1 MGTILTWQDKAI
13 LALQH
18 VGRNEGEEKGDDGH
32 VVPQLV
38 NGEDALQ
45 HHASLGVAD
54 AGHDQPRA
62 VTEGDVICQYQ
73 GLEMLGFP
81 WRL

>member
-1 MGTILTWQDKAI
+1 MNTILTWQDKAI

-18 VGRNEGEEKGDDGH
+18 VGRDEGEEQGDDRH

-45 HHASLGVAD
+45 HHASL
-54 AGHDQPRA
+54 
-62 VTEGDVICQYQ
+62 
-73 GLEMLGFP
+73 
-81 WRL
+81 

>member
-1 MGTILTWQDKAI
+1 MDTILTRQDKTI

-18 VGRNEGEEKGDDGH
+18 VGRDEGEEQGDDRH

-54 AGHDQPRA
+54 AGHDQARA
-62 VTEGDVICQYQ
+62 VTQGDVIFQYQ
-73 GLEMLGFP
+73 GLEMLRFP
-81 WRL
+81 RSL